1 MTPIV
6 IQDKIKLKNREDANE
21 FRRTA
26 PEILDKEGAARFL
39 GVSVRSLVENLNAE
53 SIPHKTIGQ
62 VLIFSRDALV
72 EWVKHIDS

>member
-1 MTPIV
+1 MPV
-6 IQDKIKLKNREDANE
+6 VLHDKIKLRNLEDANE

-39 GVSVRSLVENLNAE
+39 GVSVRSLVENLDAK
-53 SIPHKTIGQ
+53 SIPHKALGQ